1 MSTKLQ
7 AKLRCEKNGEE
18 FVDETLGSVG
28 RTVENDHYVK
38 NADLYNEIVYCKENN
53 NGLAT
58 DKLAKMF
65 IKIATKLSNKLMYT
79 NPDDR
84 EDCIYYAVADCLKY
98 FKDFDPNVSKNA
110 FAYITSICSN
120 GFAKGW
126 RALGKM
132 KFPDSIMLSLS
143 DNIYSI

>member
-7 AKLRCEKNGEE
+7 AKIRCEKAGEE
-18 FVDETLGSVG
+18 FIDDTLESVG
-28 RTVENDHYVK
+28 RTAVEEHYVK
-38 NADLYNEIVYCKENN
+38 NIDLYNEIVYCKAHN

-58 DKLAKMF
+58 DKLATRF
-65 IKIATKLSNKLMYT
+65 IKIATKLSNKLIY
-79 NPDDR
+79 NKPDDR
-84 EDCIYYAVADCLKY
+84 DDCICYAVADCLKY
-98 FKDFDPNVSKNA
+98 FKDFDPTVSKNA

-132 KFPDSIMLSLS
+132 KFPDSIMVSLS